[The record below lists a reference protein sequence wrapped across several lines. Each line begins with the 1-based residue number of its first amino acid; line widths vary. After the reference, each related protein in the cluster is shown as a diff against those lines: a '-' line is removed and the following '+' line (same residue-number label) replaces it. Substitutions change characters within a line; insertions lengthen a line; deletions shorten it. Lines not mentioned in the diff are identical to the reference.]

1 MQMKRK
7 LFIPVGALMLM
18 SLSGCVAS
26 MLTEQAANQVAP
38 PTVETFSF
46 DVSTPGADA
55 GTLMVQTRQP
65 SYQLVVDK
73 YAIKIDSHAPLVV
86 SKQSDVTIKLNAG
99 THSLKFYAASSN
111 PAESDQVSFG
121 EPHNKDIVITK
132 DQELKLKYIGPYR
145 LLGSGSVEEIK

>member
-7 LFIPVGALMLM
+7 MFILVGGLMLM
-18 SLSGCVAS
+18 SLCGCVAS

-38 PTVETFSF
+38 PTVDKFSF
-46 DVSTPGADA
+46 DVSTPGADV

-73 YAIKIDSHAPLVV
+73 YDIKIDFNAPLVV

-99 THSLKFYAASSN
+99 KHSLKCYATSSN

-121 EPHNKDIVITK
+121 EPNNKDIVITK
-132 DQELKLKYIGPYR
+132 GQELKLKYIGPYR
-145 LLGSGSVEEIK
+145 LLGSGSVEEIE